1 MGSVKDYF
9 SSLGTGVASLL
20 KGMSVTGKEFIT
32 PKITER
38 YPENREIYHVPQRF
52 RACLELVYDA
62 EGRHKCIAC
71 GTCERVCPNGTIKLD
86 IDTVETW
93 DGKKKKH
100 LAGYNYDL
108 GSCTFC
114 QLCVTNCPT
123 NALAFSNDFEQAVFT
138 RDKLVKQLKYLPD
151 IPEPEPTEE
160 EKKRILAERE
170 AKLAAAKAAAEAK
183 KAAAANAPAA
193 PAQDDPLA
201 KALAAAAGDPEK
213 LAKIKAAMAAKAAR
227 EAAKAAAAPADAAP
241 KAAEAPKQDPLAKAL
256 AAAANDPENLAK
268 IKAAM
273 AAKAAREAAKGDK

>member
-1 MGSVKDYF
+1 MGSVKEYF

-20 KGMSVTGKEFIT
+20 KGMSVTGKEFVT

-151 IPEPEPTEE
+151 IPEPEPSEE

-183 KAAAANAPAA
+183 KAAPAA
-193 PAQDDPLA
+193 EPKDDPLA
-201 KALAAAAGDPEK
+201 KALAAAAGDPEKIAKIKAAMAAKAAREAAKAADAPTGAPAQTAKPDPLAKALAAAANDPEK

-227 EAAKAAAAPADAAP
+227 EAAK
-241 KAAEAPKQDPLAKAL
+241 
-256 AAAANDPENLAK
+256 
-268 IKAAM
+268 
-273 AAKAAREAAKGDK
+273 GDK